1 MALFNRKQQ
10 TVSKTTSQTKSDGSL
25 THKPARFGA
34 VLRPRVTE
42 KAFRVA
48 EHNQYVFDIDRS
60 VSKQEAAKQI
70 AALYGVTVVRSQ
82 VVRTKGVKPSLRG
95 LAGGSVSYKKII
107 ITVAKGQQIDITG
120 KA

>member
-1 MALFNRKQQ
+1 MALFAKKQQ
-10 TVSKTTSQTKSDGSL
+10 TVSGAASQAKSQGSIAR
-25 THKPARFGA
+25 KPARFGA

-70 AALYGVTVVRSQ
+70 AAMYGVTVVRSQ
-82 VVRTKGVKPSLRG
+82 VVRNKRAKPSLRG
-95 LAGGSVSYKKII
+95 LAGGLVSHKKII
-107 ITVAKGQQIDITG
+107 VTIAKGQHIDITG